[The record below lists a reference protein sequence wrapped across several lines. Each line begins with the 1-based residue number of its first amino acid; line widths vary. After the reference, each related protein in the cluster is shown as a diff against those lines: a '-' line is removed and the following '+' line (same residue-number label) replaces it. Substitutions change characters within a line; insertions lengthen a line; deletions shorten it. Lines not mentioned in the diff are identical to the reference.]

1 MRGIL
6 ILIGLIFIGIGF
18 WALSYTESQVFGLI
32 KSSPYKDY
40 AFPLFVG
47 GAILILVGIFTGSK
61 MESTNQSGS
70 RSIGKVRRRVLAK
83 TDATTV
89 KCPVCQFP
97 LDVTTQTEG
106 TCPKCKNEIE
116 VFFEG

>member
-6 ILIGLIFIGIGF
+6 ILLGLVFAGLGF
-18 WALSYTESQVFGLI
+18 GVLNYTESQAFGLI
-32 KSSPYKDY
+32 KSQPYKDY
-40 AFPLFVG
+40 AFPLFIG
-47 GAILILVGIFTGSK
+47 GAILILVGVFTGGK
-61 MESTNQSGS
+61 TESVDQSGS
-70 RSIGKVRRRVLAK
+70 SASKVKRKVIAK

-97 LDVTTQTEG
+97 LDVITQTEG

>member
-6 ILIGLIFIGIGF
+6 ILIGLIFVGAGF
-18 WALSYTESQVFGLI
+18 GALSYTESQVFGLI

-47 GAILILVGIFTGSK
+47 GAILILVGIFTGGK
-61 MESTNQSGS
+61 TESANQSGS
-70 RSIGKVRRRVLAK
+70 RSIGKVKRKAIAK
-83 TDATTV
+83 TGATTV

-97 LDVTTQTEG
+97 LDVTTQTDG
-106 TCPKCKNEIE
+106 ICPKCKNEVE
-116 VFFEG
+116 VLFEG